1 MTPKNRRSIRL
12 QGYDYSQEGAYYI
25 TVCTQDRLCLF
36 GGVKHGEMVL
46 NEIGQHVEKYW
57 LEIPVHFPNTIL
69 HEYIVMPNHV
79 HGIVEIVGTNDD
91 LNVGANNH
99 LPGVNNHL
107 SDMTNNHLPGVS
119 DRAKDISPLRGTS
132 KTIGSIVRGFKI
144 GVTKYIRAHTDI
156 YDVWQRSFYDHIIR
170 DGDDYER
177 IANYIINNPKN
188 WDQDDLYL

>member
-1 MTPKNRRSIRL
+1 
-12 QGYDYSQEGAYYI
+12 
-25 TVCTQDRLCLF
+25 
-36 GGVKHGEMVL
+36 
-46 NEIGQHVEKYW
+46 
-57 LEIPVHFPNTIL
+57 
-69 HEYIVMPNHV
+69 
-79 HGIVEIVGTNDD
+79 NDD

-107 SDMTNNHLPGVS
+107 SDMTNNYLPGVS
-119 DRAKDISPLRGTS
+119 DRAKTELASSPKVNISPLRGTS

-177 IANYIINNPKN
+177 IANY
-188 WDQDDLYL
+188 